1 MVTVLKQTL
10 VLLCIILC
18 AQGVVA
24 ETLPAV
30 VLDRAISGKAPL
42 EDVAWS
48 DEFAAGSDV
57 DDIVLRYCT
66 SVLVDTVVGNRLAS
80 ESSMRH
86 LEDDIVLRYC
96 SSVLVD
102 TVVGDRLASE
112 SKMRHLRE
120 LVVHACSKS
129 QTGTE
134 ETNKFGM
141 FTLQNTQH
149 FFTTELPRLL
159 CSSIVTLYKFGKFT
173 LRQTRYLFAYVLPRL
188 LRLAIVTCLECF
200 VLFLLI
206 VFIRNVMQVRE
217 NSRNNRAAELH

>member
-18 AQGVVA
+18 AQGAVA

-30 VLDRAISGKAPL
+30 VLNRAISEKAPL

-112 SKMRHLRE
+112 STMQHLGD
-120 LVVHACSKS
+120 LVVRACSKS
-129 QTGTE
+129 QTGTD
-134 ETNKFGM
+134 ETYKFVM
-141 FTLQNTQH
+141 FTLQTTQY

-159 CSSIVTLYKFGKFT
+159 CSSVVTCYKFGKFT
-173 LRQTRYLFAYVLPRL
+173 LRQTRYFFAYELPRL
-188 LRLAIVTCLECF
+188 LRLLIVTCLLYC
-200 VLFLLI
+200 VLFLLN
-206 VFIRNVMQVRE
+206 VFIGEVMEERKK
-217 NSRNNRAAELH
+217 SRLRATICC